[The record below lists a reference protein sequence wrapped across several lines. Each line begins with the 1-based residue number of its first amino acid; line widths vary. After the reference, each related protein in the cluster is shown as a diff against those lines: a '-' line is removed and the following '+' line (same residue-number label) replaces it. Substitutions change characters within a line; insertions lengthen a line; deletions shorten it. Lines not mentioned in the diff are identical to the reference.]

1 MTGDSQWMHVISIE
15 PAFDEGEA
23 TLAARPFQLK
33 PFGNPFGDG
42 GPTDSRTINA
52 LNPMPSG
59 TATIAN

>member
-1 MTGDSQWMHVISIE
+1 MHVISIE
-15 PAFDEGEA
+15 PTFDEGEA

-42 GPTDSRTINA
+42 GPTDPRTIAA